1 MKLAFVIVLFI
12 AGSCMAEF
20 SKKELKLILDSAK
33 YCMGQLSIPLE
44 SDIAERVMYN
54 RNVVNDEITKKYI
67 TCVMQKMALIDG
79 EGNVSKQAIIDTFKD
94 NYDEELLK
102 QLMEQCANPQGAT
115 MDDRM
120 FAFYTCCF
128 AKKTF
133 NI

>member
-1 MKLAFVIVLFI
+1 MKLAFAIVVIF
-12 AGSCMAEF
+12 AGCCMAEF

-54 RNVVNDEITKKYI
+54 RNVLNDEITKKYI
-67 TCVMQKMALIDG
+67 TCVMKKMALIDD

-102 QLMEQCANPQGAT
+102 PLMEQCATPQGAT
-115 MDDRM
+115 LDDRM

-133 NI
+133 DI